1 MIKTGFSRDKK
12 RGLLY
17 FFFMSNERI
26 LVIDDEAPILELI
39 SWNLEK
45 DGFKVTTC
53 ANGEDAIKAV
63 RSAPP
68 DLVLLDLMLPGMS
81 GIDVCRKIKETPT
94 TADIPVIMVTAR
106 TEDSD
111 EILGLE
117 LGADDYI
124 TKPFS
129 PKILLA
135 RVRTALR
142 RKNRK
147 PVEPEGERTTI
158 HGISIDPV
166 RHEVFSDGNQLF
178 LSVTEFQIL
187 EFLAQNPGRVFS
199 RTQIISAVKGSSY
212 PVTERSIDVQI
223 LSIRKKLGDA
233 ADCVETVRGIGYRMK
248 DE

>member
-1 MIKTGFSRDKK
+1 
-12 RGLLY
+12 
-17 FFFMSNERI
+17 MSNERI
-26 LVIDDEAPILELI
+26 LAVDDETPILELI

-53 ANGEDAIKAV
+53 TNGEDAIRAV
-63 RSAPP
+63 KSNPP

-81 GIDVCRKIKETPT
+81 GLDVCRKIKENPA
-94 TADIPVIMVTAR
+94 TADVPVIMVTAR

-111 EILGLE
+111 EVVGLE

-129 PKILLA
+129 PKVLLA
-135 RVRTALR
+135 RVRTVLR

-147 PVEPEGERTTI
+147 SVEPEGEVTAI
-158 HGISIDPV
+158 HGISIDPE
-166 RHEVFSDGNQLF
+166 RHEVFSDGAPLL

-223 LSIRKKLGDA
+223 LSVRKKLGNK
-233 ADCVETVRGIGYRMK
+233 ADCIETVRGIGYRMK

>member
-1 MIKTGFSRDKK
+1 
-12 RGLLY
+12 
-17 FFFMSNERI
+17 MSNERI
-26 LVIDDEAPILELI
+26 LAVDDETPILELI

-53 ANGEDAIKAV
+53 TNGEDAV
-63 RSAPP
+63 RLVKSNPP

-81 GIDVCRKIKETPT
+81 GLDVCRKIKENPA
-94 TADIPVIMVTAR
+94 TAEVPVIMVTAR

-111 EILGLE
+111 EVLGLE

-124 TKPFS
+124 AKPFS
-129 PKILLA
+129 PKVLLA
-135 RVRTALR
+135 RVRTVLR

-147 PVEPEGERTTI
+147 PVEPEGDATSI
-158 HGISIDPV
+158 HGISIDPK
-166 RHEVFSDGNQLF
+166 RHEVSSDGTQVL

-223 LSIRKKLGDA
+223 LSIRKKLGTK
-233 ADCVETVRGIGYRMK
+233 ADNIETVRGIGYRMK